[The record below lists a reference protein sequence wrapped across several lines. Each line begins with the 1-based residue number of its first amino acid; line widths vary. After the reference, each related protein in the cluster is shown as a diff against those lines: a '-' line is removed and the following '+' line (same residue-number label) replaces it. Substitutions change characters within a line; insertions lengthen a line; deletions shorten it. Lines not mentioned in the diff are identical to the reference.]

1 MIEPEG
7 EFGKDSIT
15 VRLIHQI
22 MEMSYEQQLE
32 LLKQLEEM
40 PTAALEI
47 SDRDEKRKPFK
58 TKVVF
63 SIQGVDYTGVSGD
76 ISASGMFI
84 ETDNT
89 EFAVGQT
96 LVLTILFTNR
106 KKQAKIPAEIANIR
120 ENGIGIRF
128 MKKSDD

>member
-1 MIEPEG
+1 MVESEA

-15 VRLIHQI
+15 VRLIRQV

-40 PTAALEI
+40 PTAALDV
-47 SDRDEKRKPFK
+47 SDRDEKRKPFR
-58 TKVVF
+58 TKVAFTV
-63 SIQGVDYTGVSGD
+63 QGVDYAGICGD
-76 ISASGMFI
+76 ISASGMFV
-84 ETDNT
+84 ETDST
-89 EFAVGQT
+89 EFAVGQA

-106 KKQAKIPAEIANIR
+106 KQQAKIPAEIVNIR

-128 MKKSDD
+128 MKKGDA